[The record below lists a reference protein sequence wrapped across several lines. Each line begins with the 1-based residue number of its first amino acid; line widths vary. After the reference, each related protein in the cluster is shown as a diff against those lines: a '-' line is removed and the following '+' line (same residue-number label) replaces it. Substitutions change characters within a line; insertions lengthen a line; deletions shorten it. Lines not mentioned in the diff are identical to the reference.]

1 MRPKLLPAFG
11 HRVTSQ
17 NPEGGASRS
26 SRDDF
31 PLMRTKL
38 FKNPT
43 VLCLNEERARHLMS
57 GSRLP
62 CVFFD
67 DRSCVLVLSYSR
79 KLRMTQMVE
88 LRFILYPFVAWATK
102 SQDEGCFLSGLPAR
116 RTPPFQWYSLT
127 NLVL

>member
-1 MRPKLLPAFG
+1 
-11 HRVTSQ
+11 
-17 NPEGGASRS
+17 
-26 SRDDF
+26 
-31 PLMRTKL
+31 MRTKL

-102 SQDEGCFLSGLPAR
+102 SQDEGCFLEEAEKAKSDRLRGVGG
-116 RTPPFQWYSLT
+116 QDT
-127 NLVL
+127 NWVSASASKTTGNL